1 MNNPMIWAVPTVPI
15 SAGEAKCVRTMSG
28 TREPRMI
35 KSMTSK
41 KSPAVTIAKTS
52 EWILPI
58 AALSSVVSTYSTI
71 DCANV
76 LPPSRPVEAVQPFA
90 YRDTQTPLSTCPGLF
105 RASTWTPGTSPGV
118 TILRISVVILF
129 N

>member
-28 TREPRMI
+28 TREPRII

-41 KSPAVTIAKTS
+41 KSPAVTIAKTR
-52 EWILPI
+52 ECILPI
-58 AALSSVVSTYSTI
+58 TALSSVVSTYSTI

-76 LPPSRPVEAVQPFA
+76 LLPISAIKAPCLGFRVDPRDMPGGDEESSLSR
-90 YRDTQTPLSTCPGLF
+90 
-105 RASTWTPGTSPGV
+105 W
-118 TILRISVVILF
+118 
-129 N
+129 